1 MRMTRSLVDLPP
13 ITIPA
18 GYRLRS
24 YRPGDE
30 EPWARLI
37 NAAFSTEKRQ
47 FDVTPESFEG
57 EYPTCHGESRDWI
70 LFAERIEDGALAGTT
85 AAWEVERD
93 GRRIGLVHWM
103 AVDPAHRGR
112 RLGEALLAAALHA
125 MSARGLTDV
134 YLNTGPELEAA
145 VRLYERLGF
154 VPEESK

>member
-1 MRMTRSLVDLPP
+1 MRMIRSLSNLPP
-13 ITIPA
+13 LQATE

-30 EPWARLI
+30 EAWARLI

-47 FDVTPESFEG
+47 FNVTPASFES
-57 EYPTCHGESRDWI
+57 EYSTSHGESRDWI
-70 LFAERIEDGALAGTT
+70 LFAERIEDGALGGTT

-112 RLGEALLAAALHA
+112 RLGEALLVAALHA

-154 VPEESK
+154 VPE